1 MKFARVPWVLGAL
14 LLAAP
19 MLPRHALAQASA
31 MGGAGSSQT
40 VTIRAL
46 VVMANPT
53 SHLLE
58 VRDASGAP
66 LFVTYD
72 PTISGAERL
81 KQGDVIVLHYHQAVS
96 FGTVRP
102 RHAAA
107 ARFADHQVENL
118 SARRGRSDDRR
129 ACAAGGDGPRRWC
142 RPFGEYDLAGTA
154 GRRPCRGAAGNRP
167 TDAGAPPQRKSG
179 RHANGDLYARR
190 GGGDRT
196 RAVMFT
202 AECAATR
209 IPPYRGVTKL
219 LGI

>member
-96 FGTVRP
+96 FVLSGRGTP
-102 RHAAA
+102 LPPDSLTTKSKTSAPGAADPTIA
-107 ARFADHQVENL
+107 ARARLVVTGLVVGVDPSANTISLAPPDGGRVEVL
-118 SARRGRSDDRR
+118 PVTDPQMQARLPNVKV
-129 ACAAGGDGPRRWC
+129 GDT
-142 RPFGEYDLAGTA
+142 LTA
-154 GRRPCRGAAGNRP
+154 IFTRGAAVGIE
-167 TDAGAPPQRKSG
+167 
-179 RHANGDLYARR
+179 R
-190 GGGDRT
+190 GQ
-196 RAVMFT
+196 
-202 AECAATR
+202 
-209 IPPYRGVTKL
+209 
-219 LGI
+219 